1 MLASRELAALAM
13 ITLARGRVGKTIYR
27 RSARSVD
34 TTLFS
39 GPEPDTACP
48 KINLLQWLRPLM
60 SLLLFEDSL
69 VSQLSPITSAR
80 PACAVTVGSYRL
92 VDLLQAVDRELV
104 AWLRPYLRG
113 LAALDLPLLKQLA
126 DESLPASQV
135 PRLLLNARAVPSMN
149 TLRTVKALLALPQ
162 QQAGIVW
169 SGDQVAAVVH
179 PGWTWETI
187 RAATE
192 NGVESLLLSAHALPK
207 LEHSIDLLSYPHE
220 VIAANMRVISENLAY
235 RVQSEKYQ
243 QQQDGVFMAAGAK
256 LGAYVLTETTQGPIV
271 IDSAASVGPYTLL
284 RGPIYI
290 GPHARILEHAA
301 IKDAVSLGHTT
312 KIGGEVEASVV
323 EPFSNKQHHGFLGHS
338 YLGSWIN
345 LGAGTCNSD
354 LKNTYGTVNM
364 EYPFGKAATG
374 MQFLGCVMGD
384 YSKTAINTGIFTGKV
399 IGVCSMMYGFVT
411 SNVPSYVNYA
421 RLFGQMTTLPP
432 EVMIATQQRM
442 FARRKVEQRPCD
454 MQLLHD
460 MYRFTQ
466 HERDRFG
473 DALGF

>member
-1 MLASRELAALAM
+1 M
-13 ITLARGRVGKTIYR
+13 
-27 RSARSVD
+27 SV
-34 TTLFS
+34 L
-39 GPEPDTACP
+39 
-48 KINLLQWLRPLM
+48 I
-60 SLLLFEDSL
+60 FEDAI
-69 VSQLSPITSAR
+69 VSQLTPITTAR
-80 PACAVTVGSYRL
+80 AACCVTVGSYRL
-92 VDLLQAVDRELV
+92 LDLLQPLETELV
-104 AWLRPYLRG
+104 AWMRSYLRPLSGIEWPQLKHVDDEALPVDRG
-113 LAALDLPLLKQLA
+113 PALI
-126 DESLPASQV
+126 
-135 PRLLLNARAVPSMN
+135 LNARVIPSVESLK
-149 TLRTVKALLALPQ
+149 TIQ
-162 QQAGIVW
+162 QVLSSPKDETGIVW
-169 SGDQVAAVVH
+169 SGDQVAAIVR
-179 PGWTWETI
+179 PGWTWDYL
-187 RAATE
+187 RSAA
-192 NGVESLLLSAHALPK
+192 GAGIESLLLAAHALPQLDYK
-207 LEHSIDLLSYPHE
+207 LSLFSFPHE
-220 VIAANMRVISENLAY
+220 VIAANMRVIRENLEH
-235 RVQSEKYQ
+235 RVAVGEYQ
-243 QQQDGVFMAAGAK
+243 QMQDGVFIAPGAK
-256 LGAYVLTETTQGPIV
+256 LGQFVLTETDSGPIV
-271 IDSAASVGPYTLL
+271 IDRDAAIGPYTLL

-290 GPHARILEHAA
+290 GPKARILEHAA

-312 KIGGEVEASVV
+312 KIGGEVEASIV
-323 EPFSNKQHHGFLGHS
+323 EPYSNKQHHGFLGHS

-442 FARRKVEQRPCD
+442 FSRRKVEQRPCD

-460 MYRFTQ
+460 MYRLTQ

>member
-1 MLASRELAALAM
+1 
-13 ITLARGRVGKTIYR
+13 
-27 RSARSVD
+27 
-34 TTLFS
+34 
-39 GPEPDTACP
+39 
-48 KINLLQWLRPLM
+48 M
-60 SLLLFEDSL
+60 SLLIFEDTL
-69 VSQLSPITSAR
+69 VSQLTPITSAR
-80 PACAVTVGSYRL
+80 AACCISVGSYRL
-92 VDLLQAVDRELV
+92 LDLLELLNTELV
-104 AWLRPYLRG
+104 ALLRNYLRPLCE
-113 LAALDLPLLKQLA
+113 LDYPSLKQID
-126 DESLPASQV
+126 DESLQPSQG
-135 PRLLLNARAVPSMN
+135 PELLLNARIPPSIQSFK
-149 TLRTVKALLALPQ
+149 TIRELLATAQ
-162 QQAGIVW
+162 DQSGIVW
-169 SGDQVAAVVH
+169 SGEQVAAVVR
-179 PGWTWETI
+179 PKWNWETI
-187 RAATE
+187 RSATS
-192 NGVESLLLSAHALPK
+192 GGGGIESLLLSAHALPS
-207 LEHSIDLLSYPHE
+207 LDYSLPLMSYPHE
-220 VIAANMRVISENLAY
+220 VIAANMRVIRENLEHRIA
-235 RVQSEKYQ
+235 SGAYQ
-243 QQQDGVFMAAGAK
+243 QQQDGVFVAPGAK
-256 LGAYVLTETTQGPIV
+256 LGQFVLTETHDGPII
-271 IDSAASVGPYTLL
+271 IDRDASVGPYTLL

-290 GPHARILEHAA
+290 GPKARILEHAA

-323 EPFSNKQHHGFLGHS
+323 EAFSNKQHHGFLGHS

-411 SNVPSYVNYA
+411 SNVPSFVNYA

-442 FARRKVEQRPCD
+442 FSRRKVEQRPCD

-460 MYRFTQ
+460 MYRLTQ

-473 DALGF
+473 EALGF